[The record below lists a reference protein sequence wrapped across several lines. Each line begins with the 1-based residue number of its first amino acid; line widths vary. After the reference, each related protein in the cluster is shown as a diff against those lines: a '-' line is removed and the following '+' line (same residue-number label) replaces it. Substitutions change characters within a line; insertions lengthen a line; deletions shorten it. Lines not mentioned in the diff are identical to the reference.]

1 MVTTRSERITAP
13 DGGVLDAH
21 LALPEAGT
29 GPGILVIQEIFGVN
43 AYIEQR
49 CAELAQMGYVAL
61 APDAFWRL
69 ERNVSLGNSPEEM
82 QRAFDYA
89 KRYDGQQGVQD
100 LTAALEHLRGLP
112 EVTGKVGVLGF
123 CFGGTM
129 SYLLACHAGPDA
141 AVSYYGSRIGSMLDQ
156 GEGITCPL
164 LFQYGGK
171 DPYIPAEEV
180 AAVGAFAA
188 RKPNIEHRVYE
199 AGHAFDN
206 HTNPMFHDPQAQAE
220 AWRVTEAF
228 LARHLPVRGA

>member
-1 MVTTRSERITAP
+1 MVSTRSERITAP
-13 DGGVLDAH
+13 DGGVFAAH
-21 LALPEAGT
+21 VALPEAGA

-43 AYIEQR
+43 SYIEQR

-69 ERNVSLGNSPEEM
+69 EPNVSLGYSPEEL
-82 QRAFDYA
+82 QRAFGYA
-89 KRYDGQQGVQD
+89 SRYDGKQGVPD
-100 LTAALEHLRGLP
+100 LAAALDHLRGLP

-129 SYLLACHAGPDA
+129 AYALACHANPDA

-171 DPYIPAEEV
+171 DAYISAEEV

-188 RKPNIEHRVYE
+188 SKPNIEHHVYD

-206 HTNPMFHDPQAQAE
+206 HLNPTLSDPRAQAE
-220 AWRVTEAF
+220 AWKVTEAF
-228 LARHLPVRGA
+228 LARHLPTRHS